1 MSEME
6 DVKRTESGVFYDL
19 ESSSDALYDKVHNG
33 ARLTIDHDSFAESPR
48 EWDNSWSLS
57 CSHRKYDLGD
67 EDCRLNVGD
76 YNSWEE
82 YGEALREK
90 YDIVELVPLYMLDHS
105 NLALSIVDFNDRWDS
120 GQIGFAFLTAKNQN
134 DIANTYE
141 RSDLHELSLDLLKDE
156 LSVYEGYLNGET
168 YSIRVENVNTGEMI
182 DNIGGFYGT
191 DFSANG
197 LDDNIPEEFVEDV
210 HKSLPMYFTS
220 LEKEQSKS
228 IEDTQ
233 KVGKGKE
240 GDTEKKMEVSKESPR
255 QIKIQEPKKK
265 GGMKL

>member
-19 ESSSDALYDKVHNG
+19 ESNGDELYDKIHNG
-33 ARLTIDHDSFAESPR
+33 KRLTIGYDSTAESPR
-48 EWDNSWSLS
+48 EWDNSWNLS
-57 CSHRKYDLGD
+57 CSHERYDLGD
-67 EDCRLNVGD
+67 ENCRLNAGD
-76 YNSWEE
+76 YDSWEE
-82 YGEALREK
+82 YGEALREE
-90 YDIVELVPLYMLDHS
+90 YDIVELVPLYMTDHS
-105 NLALSIVDFNDRWDS
+105 SLALSIVAPNDRWDS
-120 GQIGFAFLTAKNQN
+120 GQIGFAFLTAENQK
-134 DIANTYE
+134 DLVGAYGLT
-141 RSDLHELSLDLLKDE
+141 DLHEASLKVLKQE
-156 LSVYEGYLNGET
+156 LEVYQEYLNGES
-168 YSIRVENVNTGEMI
+168 YSIMVDDVNTGEMI
-182 DNIGGFYGT
+182 DSIGGFYGT

-255 QIKIQEPKKK
+255 QIKIQEPKNK

>member
-6 DVKRTESGVFYDL
+6 DLKKVESGVFYDL

-33 ARLTIDHDSFAESPR
+33 VRLTIGHDSFAESPR

-57 CSHRKYDLGD
+57 CSHRMYDLGD
-67 EDCRLNVGD
+67 EDCRLNVRD
-76 YNSWEE
+76 YDSWEE
-82 YGEALREK
+82 YGKALREE
-90 YDIVELVPLYMLDHS
+90 YDIVEMVPLYMTDHS
-105 NLALSIVDFNDRWDS
+105 YLALSIVDPNDRWDS
-120 GQIGFAFLTAKNQN
+120 GQIGFAFLTAENQK
-134 DIANTYE
+134 DHAGAYGIT
-141 RSDLHELSLDLLKDE
+141 DLHEASLEVLKQE
-156 LSVYEGYLNGET
+156 LKVYEGYLNGET

-182 DNIGGFYGT
+182 DSIGGFYGT

-197 LDDNIPEEFVEDV
+197 LDDNIPEEFVDDV

-228 IEDTQ
+228 IEYTQ

-240 GDTEKKMEVSKESPR
+240 GDTEKKMEVSKVSPR

>member
-6 DVKRTESGVFYDL
+6 DVKRPESGVFYDL

-33 ARLTIDHDSFAESPR
+33 VRLTIDQDSFAESPR

-90 YDIVELVPLYMLDHS
+90 YDIVELVPLFMLDHS
-105 NLALSIVDFNDRWDS
+105 SLSLSIVDFNDRWDS
-120 GQIGFAFLTAKNQN
+120 GQIGFAFLTAKNQE
-134 DIANTYE
+134 DLADVYGIT
-141 RSDLHELSLDLLKDE
+141 DLHEASLEVLKQE
-156 LSVYEGYLNGET
+156 LEVYEGYLNGES
-168 YSIRVENVNTGEMI
+168 YSMMVEDVNTGETI
-182 DNIGGFYGT
+182 DSFDGFYGT
-191 DFSANG
+191 DFAANM
-197 LDDNIPEEFVEDV
+197 LVAFIPEEFVEDV
-210 HKSLPMYFTS
+210 YKSLPMYFPS
-220 LEKEQSKS
+220 IGQEQSKS
-228 IEDTQ
+228 IEEAAEERP
-233 KVGKGKE
+233 K
-240 GDTEKKMEVSKESPR
+240 

-265 GGMKL
+265 GLKL